1 MVTTTSAPDPLAA
14 RPPREGAILDAA
26 IEVVSEVG
34 YERTTMDAVAA
45 RAHASKATIYRHWP
59 GKAELVTEAL
69 SRCLITDET
78 LPDTGSL
85 RGDLCE
91 LARRTRDFLAGPL
104 GDLLFGVAYAA
115 RSDETLR
122 TVLNERLLRKP
133 STIDVLLAQAESR
146 GEAVR
151 QRPAGR
157 AAAGETS
164 RRVGDIAPAMVML
177 RMLAGDDVDDA
188 WLEGLVDDVLLPLLT
203 P

>member
-1 MVTTTSAPDPLAA
+1 MVTTTPAPDPIAA

-26 IEVVSEVG
+26 VEVVSEVG

-69 SRCLITDET
+69 SRCLITDEP

-85 RGDLCE
+85 RSDLCE

-133 STIDVLLAQAESR
+133 STIDILLAHAESR

-151 QRPAGR
+151 RPAASTG
-157 AAAGETS
+157 AGETS
-164 RRVGDIAPAMVML
+164 RRVDDIAPAMVML

-188 WLEGLVDDVLLPLLT
+188 WLDGLVDDVLLPVLT